1 MDGPR
6 VRYFATHFY
15 FCFYHTLSN
24 MALRKVATTYH
35 ADWVRFVLIALER
48 ALAHSLKCR
57 ESS

>member
-1 MDGPR
+1 
-6 VRYFATHFY
+6 
-15 FCFYHTLSN
+15 